1 MCKASIYV
9 LCTWKLQTV
18 CSCAK
23 LAYMYFAHGYYKQYV
38 YVQSQHIRTLYIEL
52 ANSMFMCKSS
62 MYVLCTQNL
71 QTVCSC
77 ANLPYTYF
85 VHGNYKKDDHVQSQ
99 HIRTLYI
106 ELTNSMLM
114 CKSSIYVLCTQN
126 LKTVCS
132 YANLSCTYFVH
143 RTCKQYVHVQD
154 QPLNKSYKIELP
166 IFILKFYRKH

>member
-9 LCTWKLQTV
+9 LCTWILQTV
-18 CSCAK
+18 CLCAK
-23 LAYMYFAHGYYKQYV
+23 LAYTYFVHRTCKQYV
-38 YVQSQHIRTLYIEL
+38 HVQIFHVRTLYIEL
-52 ANSMFMCKSS
+52 A
-62 MYVLCTQNL
+62 
-71 QTVCSC
+71 
-77 ANLPYTYF
+77 
-85 VHGNYKKDDHVQSQ
+85 
-99 HIRTLYI
+99 
-106 ELTNSMLM
+106 NSMLM
-114 CKSSIYVLCTQN
+114 CKSSIYVLCTWKLQKGRSCAELAYTYFVHWTYKQYAHVQIFHIRTLYMN